1 MRLRNVLLTSAA
13 TLLCAASLSANAS
26 SVHTWVSGATGNDST
41 GNGTRAKPYATFS
54 TAAANTLAGGVISV
68 ADPGDFGPLTI
79 TQSVTIDGENMGSI
93 GFAGDG
99 EGIFINGSGS
109 VNVVLRNLT
118 IDGQGTG
125 SDGIFFEGQGNLT
138 IDNCRIEGFTQ
149 IGIGIGSTASENV
162 LVTNTVIDGAN
173 VGTLGFRVFQGAGP
187 DVVALD
193 HVTIKGMTNA
203 AVFNRSG
210 VLQVTNSVIT
220 QSNIG
225 VQADTAAIV
234 SVANTAITSNQV
246 GVCSYTTSKIRLDT
260 NDIYDNPTAIE
271 ECGGTIKTSGTNR
284 TSGAINISPTEVTN
298 TVLF

>member
-1 MRLRNVLLTSAA
+1 MKLRSVLLVLAA
-13 TLLCAASLSANAS
+13 ALFCTASLSANAS
-26 SVHTWVSGATGNDST
+26 SLHTWVSGAIGNDST
-41 GNGTRAKPYATFS
+41 GNGTRTKPFATFS
-54 TAAANTLAGGVISV
+54 AAAANTLAGGIISV
-68 ADPGDFGPLTI
+68 ADPGDFGPVAI
-79 TQSVTIDGENMGSI
+79 SQSVTIDGGNMGSI

-99 EGIFINGSGS
+99 QGIFINGSGS
-109 VNVVLRNLT
+109 INVVLRNLT

-125 SDGIFFEGQGNLT
+125 SDGIFFQGQGNLT
-138 IDNCRIEGFTQ
+138 VDNCRIEGFTNL
-149 IGIGIGSTASENV
+149 GIGIGSTASENV

-173 VGTLGFRVFQGAGP
+173 VGTLGFRVFQGVGP

-193 HVTIKGMTNA
+193 HVTIKGITNA

-210 VLQVTNSVIT
+210 ILQVTNSVIT
-220 QSNIG
+220 QSNIA
-225 VQADTAAIV
+225 VQADTAAII
-234 SVANTAITSNQV
+234 SVANTAITANQV

-284 TSGAINISPTEVTN
+284 TSGAITISPSEVSN